1 MAMRNKGGLAAF
13 VLAAVM
19 GLVAGAC
26 SDGRDALTI
35 YSGREESLVEPL
47 LERFAEESGI
57 PIDVRYGDS
66 ADLALLIEEEGDD
79 TPADVFFSQSPGS
92 VGFLDELGML
102 ASLDRAVLDTVPAG
116 FRAGDGRWVGITA
129 RQRVL
134 VYNTEMVDETALP
147 DSVFDLSGGRW
158 AGRVG
163 LAPANASFQDFV
175 TAMRQVAGE
184 EETRRWLEDMAAS
197 DNPTYPDNLSIV
209 DAVGRGEIPMGLVNH
224 YYNYQYLAGAPDS
237 PTRNYVFPDGDIGSL
252 LIATTASVLEPSQ
265 DRERAAEFV
274 EFLLSEDAQRY
285 FSEET
290 FEYPLVSE
298 VAPSEKLPPL
308 DTLEAPDF
316 DIDRLGGGLRH
327 TVRLISESGLL

>member
-1 MAMRNKGGLAAF
+1 MVLKHKTALAALGMA
-13 VLAAVM
+13 VVALGAA
-19 GLVAGAC
+19 GC
-26 SDGRDALTI
+26 SGGRDALTI

-47 LERFAEESGI
+47 LERFSEESGI

-66 ADLALLIEEEGDD
+66 ADLALLIQEEGGD

-102 ASLDRAVLDTVPAG
+102 APLEGAVLDTVPAG
-116 FRAGDGRWVGITA
+116 FRAGDGRWVGVTA

-134 VYNTEMVDETALP
+134 VYNTEMVDRGALP
-147 DSVFDLSGGRW
+147 ESVFDLTGGRW
-158 AGRVG
+158 AGRIG
-163 LAPANASFQDFV
+163 LAPTNASFQDFV

-184 EETRRWLEDMAAS
+184 DRTRRWLESMAAG

-209 DAVGRGEIPMGLVNH
+209 DAVSRGEIPIGLVNH
-224 YYNYQYLAGAPDS
+224 YYNYQYLAEAPDS
-237 PTRNYVFPDGDIGSL
+237 PTRNYVFPDGDIGAL
-252 LIATTASVLEPSQ
+252 LIATTVSVLDPSP
-265 DRERAAEFV
+265 DRERAARFV

-290 FEYPLVSE
+290 FEYPLVSD
-298 VAPSEKLPPL
+298 VAPAKVLPPL
-308 DTLEAPDF
+308 DKLEAPDL
-316 DIDRLGGGLRH
+316 DIDSLGGGLRD